1 MSYDITIRSDE
12 NHSQKTNPGLLQA
25 YLMSLSNVEMNGTNS
40 YVYGNGKRLY
50 MELDLEEVDAEGNW
64 IEESELV
71 NCISVHIPYAF
82 MTSENKRQY
91 LNISAQIAHHLN
103 WQAIDAQTG
112 NQIEAEAE
120 PASA

>member
-12 NHSQKTNPGLLQA
+12 SYSQKTDPESLRA
-25 YLMSLSNVEMNGTNS
+25 YLKSLPDIESNGERGF
-40 YVYGNGKRLY
+40 VYGDCKSLY
-50 MELDLEEVDAEGNW
+50 MELDLEDVDAEGDW

-82 MTSENKRQY
+82 LTIENKQRC
-91 LNISAQIAHHLN
+91 LSVILQIAHYLK

-112 NQIEAEAE
+112 NRIATVF
-120 PASA
+120 